1 MRTSTAGAATGR
13 GDAENTRRSGL
24 EGAAS
29 EEGHTDEEGE
39 EEEGEGEERRRLP
52 DPFYSSEES
61 GEEEEVFLE
70 GGVWHRADGRPIA
83 DEEQLVPEAVAIA
96 VSSMVAAV
104 AQAGG
109 ESEIEHVGIG
119 SLAFPVGR

>member
-1 MRTSTAGAATGR
+1 M
-13 GDAENTRRSGL
+13 
-24 EGAAS
+24 
-29 EEGHTDEEGE
+29 
-39 EEEGEGEERRRLP
+39 P

-70 GGVWHRADGRPIA
+70 GGVWHRADGQTIA
-83 DEEQLVPEAVAIA
+83 DDEAELVPEAVAIA

-104 AQAGG
+104 AQNGG

-119 SLAFPVGR
+119 TLAFPVGR

>member
-1 MRTSTAGAATGR
+1 MESS
-13 GDAENTRRSGL
+13 SG
-24 EGAAS
+24 E
-29 EEGHTDEEGE
+29 EEGE
-39 EEEGEGEERRRLP
+39 EEEGEEEEGEVEEEEEGEERRRLP

-70 GGVWHRADGRPIA
+70 GGVWHRADGQTIA
-83 DEEQLVPEAVAIA
+83 DDEQLVPEAVAIA

-104 AQAGG
+104 AQNGG

>member
-1 MRTSTAGAATGR
+1 M
-13 GDAENTRRSGL
+13 
-24 EGAAS
+24 
-29 EEGHTDEEGE
+29 
-39 EEEGEGEERRRLP
+39 P

-83 DEEQLVPEAVAIA
+83 DDEQLVPEAVAIA

-104 AQAGG
+104 AQNGA